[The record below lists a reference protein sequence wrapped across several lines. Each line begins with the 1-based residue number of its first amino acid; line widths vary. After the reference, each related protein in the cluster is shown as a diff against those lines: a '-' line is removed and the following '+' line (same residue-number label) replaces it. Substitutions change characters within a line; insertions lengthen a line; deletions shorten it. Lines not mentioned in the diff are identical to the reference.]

1 MKEWNKVK
9 PDKKDVGKRIK
20 QIKENYNP
28 PISLKDFGDLLID
41 EKGKNISKGT
51 VDSWMRGMGIPPKS
65 TIEQVALLGNTTA
78 DWIYW
83 GSLKNFILSYL
94 KENNYEN
101 FIETYPETIGLLV
114 KLFQDAGFNDEKLP
128 QVNYVKKY
136 FDNIHRK
143 KFQQYIEFVVE
154 PYTSQIPNYL
164 FEGFAY
170 EGPKEVQQQKFL
182 NLVKLEVFQKSKD
195 TPITWGDDEKIKSIA
210 KEQFDRWV
218 KQYDKNKKFEEEE
231 NNTIMNYLIEHTK
244 DEKGVK
250 QILSNISLNNK
261 FSLNYDTKLADEIVK
276 AFLELGEKL
285 QELDKQTELRDK
297 KQTFMKRSIDK
308 FKGLL

>member
-1 MKEWNKVK
+1 MK

-41 EKGKNISKGT
+41 EKGKTISKGT
-51 VDSWMRGMGIPPKS
+51 VDSWMRGLGIPPKS
-65 TIEQVALLGNTTA
+65 TLQQIARLGNTTIS
-78 DWIYW
+78 WIYW

-94 KENNYEN
+94 KEKNYEN
-101 FIETYPETIGLLV
+101 FIETYPETIDLLV
-114 KLFQDAGFNDEKLP
+114 KLFQDAGFNDENLP
-128 QVNYVKKY
+128 QLNHVEKY
-136 FDNIHRK
+136 FDNIHHK
-143 KFQQYIEFVVE
+143 KFQEYIEFVVE

-170 EGPKEVQQQKFL
+170 EGPKEVQQQKFRD
-182 NLVKLEVFQKSKD
+182 LVKLEVFRKSKD

-218 KQYDKNKKFEEEE
+218 RQYDKNKKFEERE
-231 NNTIMNYLIEHTK
+231 NNTIMNYLIKHTK
-244 DEKGVK
+244 DEEGVK
-250 QILSNISLNNK
+250 QILSNISSNNK

>member
-1 MKEWNKVK
+1 MK

-51 VDSWMRGMGIPPKS
+51 VDSWMRGLGIPSKS
-65 TIEQVALLGNTTA
+65 TIEQIARLGNTTVS
-78 DWIYW
+78 WIYW
-83 GSLKNFILSYL
+83 GGLKNFILSYL
-94 KENNYEN
+94 KEKNYEN
-101 FIETYPETIGLLV
+101 FIETYPETIDLLV
-114 KLFQDAGFNDEKLP
+114 KLFQDAGFNDENLP
-128 QVNYVKKY
+128 QLNHVEKY
-136 FDNIHRK
+136 FDNIHHK

-170 EGPKEVQQQKFL
+170 EGPKEVQQQKFRD
-182 NLVKLEVFQKSKD
+182 LVKLEVFRKSKD

-218 KQYDKNKKFEEEE
+218 RQYDKNKKFEENE

-244 DEKGVK
+244 DEEGVK
-250 QILSNISLNNK
+250 QILSNISSNKK

>member
-1 MKEWNKVK
+1 
-9 PDKKDVGKRIK
+9 K

-41 EKGKNISKGT
+41 EKGKTISKGT
-51 VDSWMRGMGIPPKS
+51 VDSWMRGLGIPSKS
-65 TIEQVALLGNTTA
+65 TIEQIARLGNTTVS
-78 DWIYW
+78 WIYW
-83 GSLKNFILSYL
+83 GGLKNFILSYL
-94 KENNYEN
+94 KEKNYEN
-101 FIETYPETIGLLV
+101 FIETYPETIDLLV
-114 KLFQDAGFNDEKLP
+114 KLFQDAGFNDENLP
-128 QVNYVKKY
+128 QLNHVEKY
-136 FDNIHRK
+136 FDNIHHK

-170 EGPKEVQQQKFL
+170 EGPKEVQQQKFRD
-182 NLVKLEVFQKSKD
+182 LVKLEVFRKSKD

-218 KQYDKNKKFEEEE
+218 RQYDKNKKFEEKE

-244 DEKGVK
+244 DEEGVK
-250 QILSNISLNNK
+250 QILSNISSNKK

>member
-1 MKEWNKVK
+1 MK

-41 EKGKNISKGT
+41 EKGKSISKGT
-51 VDSWMRGMGIPPKS
+51 VDSWMRGLGIPSKS
-65 TIEQVALLGNTTA
+65 TIEQIARLGNTTVS
-78 DWIYW
+78 WIYW
-83 GSLKNFILSYL
+83 GGLKNFILSYL
-94 KENNYEN
+94 KEKNHEN
-101 FIETYPETIGLLV
+101 FIETYPETIELLV
-114 KLFQDAGFNDEKLP
+114 KLFQDAGFNDENLP
-128 QVNYVKKY
+128 QLNHVEKY
-136 FDNIHRK
+136 FDNIHHK

-170 EGPKEVQQQKFL
+170 EGPKEVQQQKFRD
-182 NLVKLEVFQKSKD
+182 LVKLEVFRKSKD

-218 KQYDKNKKFEEEE
+218 RQYDKNKKFEEKE

-244 DEKGVK
+244 DEEGVK
-250 QILSNISLNNK
+250 QILSDISSNKK

>member
-41 EKGKNISKGT
+41 EKGKTISKGT
-51 VDSWMRGMGIPPKS
+51 VDSWMRGLGIPSKS
-65 TIEQVALLGNTTA
+65 TIEQIARLGNTTVS
-78 DWIYW
+78 WIYW

-94 KENNYEN
+94 KEKNYEN
-101 FIETYPETIGLLV
+101 FIETYPETIDLLV
-114 KLFQDAGFNDEKLP
+114 KLFQDAGFNDENLP
-128 QVNYVKKY
+128 QLNHVEKY
-136 FDNIHRK
+136 FDNIHHK

-170 EGPKEVQQQKFL
+170 EGPKEVQQQKFRD
-182 NLVKLEVFQKSKD
+182 LVKLEVFRKSKD

-218 KQYDKNKKFEEEE
+218 RQYDKNKKFEEKE

-244 DEKGVK
+244 DEEGVK
-250 QILSNISLNNK
+250 QILSNISSNKK

>member
-1 MKEWNKVK
+1 MK

-41 EKGKNISKGT
+41 EKGKTISKGT
-51 VDSWMRGMGIPPKS
+51 VDSWMRGLGIPSKS
-65 TIEQVALLGNTTA
+65 TIEQIARLGNTTVS
-78 DWIYW
+78 WIYW
-83 GSLKNFILSYL
+83 GGLKNFILSYL
-94 KENNYEN
+94 KEKNYEN
-101 FIETYPETIGLLV
+101 FIETYPETIDLLV
-114 KLFQDAGFNDEKLP
+114 KLFQDAGFNDENLP
-128 QVNYVKKY
+128 QLNHVEKY
-136 FDNIHRK
+136 FDNIHHK

-170 EGPKEVQQQKFL
+170 EGPKEVQQQKFRD
-182 NLVKLEVFQKSKD
+182 LVKLEVFRKSKD
-195 TPITWGDDEKIKSIA
+195 TPITWGEDEKIKSIA

-218 KQYDKNKKFEEEE
+218 RQYDKNKKFEEKE

-244 DEKGVK
+244 DEEGVK
-250 QILSNISLNNK
+250 QILSNISSNKK

-297 KQTFMKRSIDK
+297 KQTFMRKSIDK

>member
-41 EKGKNISKGT
+41 EKGKTISKGT
-51 VDSWMRGMGIPPKS
+51 VDSWMRGLGIPSKS
-65 TIEQVALLGNTTA
+65 TIEQIARLGNTTVS
-78 DWIYW
+78 WIYW
-83 GSLKNFILSYL
+83 GGLKNFILSYL
-94 KENNYEN
+94 KEKNYEN
-101 FIETYPETIGLLV
+101 FIETYPETIDLLV
-114 KLFQDAGFNDEKLP
+114 KLFQDAGFNDENLP
-128 QVNYVKKY
+128 QLNHVEKY
-136 FDNIHRK
+136 FDNIHHK

-170 EGPKEVQQQKFL
+170 EGPKEVQQQKFRD
-182 NLVKLEVFQKSKD
+182 LVKLEVFRKSKD

-218 KQYDKNKKFEEEE
+218 RQYDKNKKFEEKE
-231 NNTIMNYLIEHTK
+231 NDTIMNYLIEHTK
-244 DEKGVK
+244 DEEGVK
-250 QILSNISLNNK
+250 QILSNISSNKK

>member
-51 VDSWMRGMGIPPKS
+51 VDSWMRGLGIPSKS
-65 TIEQVALLGNTTA
+65 TIEQIARLGNTTVS
-78 DWIYW
+78 WIYW
-83 GSLKNFILSYL
+83 GGLKNFILSYL
-94 KENNYEN
+94 KEKNYEN
-101 FIETYPETIGLLV
+101 FIETYPETIDLLV
-114 KLFQDAGFNDEKLP
+114 KLFQDAGFNDENLP
-128 QVNYVKKY
+128 QLNHVEKY
-136 FDNIHRK
+136 FDNIHHK

-170 EGPKEVQQQKFL
+170 EGPKEVQQQKFRD
-182 NLVKLEVFQKSKD
+182 LVKLEVFRKSKD

-218 KQYDKNKKFEEEE
+218 RQYDKNKKFEENE

-244 DEKGVK
+244 DEEGVK
-250 QILSNISLNNK
+250 QILSNISSNKK

>member
-1 MKEWNKVK
+1 MK

-41 EKGKNISKGT
+41 EKGKTISKGT
-51 VDSWMRGMGIPPKS
+51 VDSWMRGLGIPSKS
-65 TIEQVALLGNTTA
+65 TIEQIARLGNTTVS
-78 DWIYW
+78 WIYW
-83 GSLKNFILSYL
+83 GGLKNFILSYL
-94 KENNYEN
+94 KEKNYEN
-101 FIETYPETIGLLV
+101 FIETYPETIDLLV
-114 KLFQDAGFNDEKLP
+114 KLFQDAGFNDENLP
-128 QVNYVKKY
+128 QLNHVEKY
-136 FDNIHRK
+136 FDNIHHK

-170 EGPKEVQQQKFL
+170 EGPKEVQQQKFRD
-182 NLVKLEVFQKSKD
+182 LVKLEVFRKSKD

-218 KQYDKNKKFEEEE
+218 RQYDKNKKFEEKE
-231 NNTIMNYLIEHTK
+231 NDTIMNYLIEHTK
-244 DEKGVK
+244 DEEGVK
-250 QILSNISLNNK
+250 QILSNISSNKK

>member
-41 EKGKNISKGT
+41 EKGKSISKGT
-51 VDSWMRGMGIPPKS
+51 VDSWMRGLGIPSKS
-65 TIEQVALLGNTTA
+65 TIEQIARLGNTTVS
-78 DWIYW
+78 WIYW
-83 GSLKNFILSYL
+83 GGLKNFILSYL
-94 KENNYEN
+94 KEKNYEN
-101 FIETYPETIGLLV
+101 FIETYPETIDLLV
-114 KLFQDAGFNDEKLP
+114 KLFQDAGFNDENLP
-128 QVNYVKKY
+128 QLNHVEKY
-136 FDNIHRK
+136 FDNIHHK

-170 EGPKEVQQQKFL
+170 EGPKEVQQQKFRD
-182 NLVKLEVFQKSKD
+182 LVKLEVFRKSKD

-218 KQYDKNKKFEEEE
+218 RQYDKNKKFEEKE

-244 DEKGVK
+244 DEEGVK
-250 QILSNISLNNK
+250 QILSDISSNKK

>member
-41 EKGKNISKGT
+41 EKGKTISKGT
-51 VDSWMRGMGIPPKS
+51 VDSWMRGLGIPSKS
-65 TIEQVALLGNTTA
+65 TIEQIARLGNTTVS
-78 DWIYW
+78 WIYW
-83 GSLKNFILSYL
+83 GGLKNFILSYL
-94 KENNYEN
+94 KEKNYEN
-101 FIETYPETIGLLV
+101 FIETYPETIDLLV
-114 KLFQDAGFNDEKLP
+114 KLFQDAGFNDENLP
-128 QVNYVKKY
+128 QLNHVEKY
-136 FDNIHRK
+136 FDNIHHK

-170 EGPKEVQQQKFL
+170 EGPKEVQQQKFRD
-182 NLVKLEVFQKSKD
+182 LVKLEVFRKSKD

-218 KQYDKNKKFEEEE
+218 RQYDKNKKFEEKE

-244 DEKGVK
+244 DEEGVK
-250 QILSNISLNNK
+250 QILSNISSNKK

>member
-41 EKGKNISKGT
+41 EKGKTISKGT
-51 VDSWMRGMGIPPKS
+51 VDSWMRGLGIPSKS
-65 TIEQVALLGNTTA
+65 TIEQIARLGNTTVS
-78 DWIYW
+78 WIYW
-83 GSLKNFILSYL
+83 GGLKNFILSYL
-94 KENNYEN
+94 KEKNYEN
-101 FIETYPETIGLLV
+101 FIETYPETIDLLV
-114 KLFQDAGFNDEKLP
+114 KLFQDAGFNDENLP
-128 QVNYVKKY
+128 QLNHVEKY
-136 FDNIHRK
+136 FDNIHHK

-170 EGPKEVQQQKFL
+170 EGPKEVQQQKFRD
-182 NLVKLEVFQKSKD
+182 LVKLEVFRKSKD
-195 TPITWGDDEKIKSIA
+195 TPITWGEDEKIKSIA

-218 KQYDKNKKFEEEE
+218 RQYDKNKKFEEKE

-244 DEKGVK
+244 DEEGVK
-250 QILSNISLNNK
+250 QILSNISSNKK

-297 KQTFMKRSIDK
+297 KQTFMRKSIDK

>member
-1 MKEWNKVK
+1 MK

-41 EKGKNISKGT
+41 EKGKTISKGT
-51 VDSWMRGMGIPPKS
+51 VDSWMRGLGIPSKS
-65 TIEQVALLGNTTA
+65 TIEQIARLGNTTVS
-78 DWIYW
+78 WIYW

-94 KENNYEN
+94 KEKNYGN
-101 FIETYPETIGLLV
+101 FIETYPETIDMLV
-114 KLFQDAGFNDEKLP
+114 KLFQDAGFNDENLP
-128 QVNYVKKY
+128 QLNHVEKY
-136 FDNIHRK
+136 FDNIHHK

-154 PYTSQIPNYL
+154 PYASQIPNYL

-170 EGPKEVQQQKFL
+170 EGPKEVQQQKFRD
-182 NLVKLEVFQKSKD
+182 LVKLEVFRKSKD

-218 KQYDKNKKFEEEE
+218 RQYDKNKKFEEKE

-244 DEKGVK
+244 DEEGVK
-250 QILSNISLNNK
+250 QILSNISSNNK
-261 FSLNYDTKLADEIVK
+261 FSLNYDTKLANEIVK

>member
-1 MKEWNKVK
+1 MK

-41 EKGKNISKGT
+41 EKGKSISKGT
-51 VDSWMRGMGIPPKS
+51 VDSWMRGLGIPSKS
-65 TIEQVALLGNTTA
+65 TIEQIARLGNTTVS
-78 DWIYW
+78 WIYW
-83 GSLKNFILSYL
+83 GGLKNFILSYL
-94 KENNYEN
+94 KEKNHEN
-101 FIETYPETIGLLV
+101 FIETYPETIDLLV
-114 KLFQDAGFNDEKLP
+114 KLFQDAGFNDENLP
-128 QVNYVKKY
+128 QLNHVEKY
-136 FDNIHRK
+136 FDNIHHK

-170 EGPKEVQQQKFL
+170 EGPKEVQQQKFRD
-182 NLVKLEVFQKSKD
+182 LVKLEVFRKSKD

-218 KQYDKNKKFEEEE
+218 RQYDKNKKFEEKE

-244 DEKGVK
+244 DEEGVK
-250 QILSNISLNNK
+250 QILSNISSNKK

>member
-41 EKGKNISKGT
+41 EKGKTISKGT
-51 VDSWMRGMGIPPKS
+51 VDSWMRGLGIPSKS
-65 TIEQVALLGNTTA
+65 TIEQIAQLGNTTVS
-78 DWIYW
+78 WIYW

-94 KENNYEN
+94 KEKNYEN
-101 FIETYPETIGLLV
+101 FIETYPETIDLLV
-114 KLFQDAGFNDEKLP
+114 KLFQDAGFNDENLP
-128 QVNYVKKY
+128 QLNHVEKY
-136 FDNIHRK
+136 FDNIHHK

-170 EGPKEVQQQKFL
+170 EGPKEVQQQKFRD
-182 NLVKLEVFQKSKD
+182 LVKLEVFRKSKD

-218 KQYDKNKKFEEEE
+218 RQYDKNKKFEEKE

-244 DEKGVK
+244 DEEGVK
-250 QILSNISLNNK
+250 QILSNISSNKK

-297 KQTFMKRSIDK
+297 KQTFMQRSIDK
-308 FKGLL
+308 FRGLL

>member
-1 MKEWNKVK
+1 MK

-41 EKGKNISKGT
+41 EKGKSISKGT
-51 VDSWMRGMGIPPKS
+51 VDSWMRGLGIPSKS
-65 TIEQVALLGNTTA
+65 TIEQIARLGNTTVS
-78 DWIYW
+78 WIYW
-83 GSLKNFILSYL
+83 GGLKNFILSYL
-94 KENNYEN
+94 KEKNHEN
-101 FIETYPETIGLLV
+101 FIETYPETIDLLV
-114 KLFQDAGFNDEKLP
+114 KLFQDAGFNDENLP
-128 QVNYVKKY
+128 QLNHVEKY
-136 FDNIHRK
+136 FDNIHHK

-170 EGPKEVQQQKFL
+170 EGPKEVQQQKFRD
-182 NLVKLEVFQKSKD
+182 LVKLEVFRKSKD

-218 KQYDKNKKFEEEE
+218 RQYDKNKKFEEKE

-244 DEKGVK
+244 DEEGVK
-250 QILSNISLNNK
+250 QILSDISSNKK

>member
-1 MKEWNKVK
+1 MK

-41 EKGKNISKGT
+41 EKGKTISKGT
-51 VDSWMRGMGIPPKS
+51 VDSWMRGLGIPSKS
-65 TIEQVALLGNTTA
+65 TIEQIARLGNTTVS
-78 DWIYW
+78 WIYW

-94 KENNYEN
+94 KEKNYEN
-101 FIETYPETIGLLV
+101 FIETYPETIDLLV
-114 KLFQDAGFNDEKLP
+114 KLFQDAGFNDENLP
-128 QVNYVKKY
+128 QLNHVEKY
-136 FDNIHRK
+136 FDNIHHK

-170 EGPKEVQQQKFL
+170 EGPKEVQQQKFRD
-182 NLVKLEVFQKSKD
+182 LVKLEVFRKSKD

-218 KQYDKNKKFEEEE
+218 RQYDKNKKFEEKE

-244 DEKGVK
+244 DEEGVK
-250 QILSNISLNNK
+250 QILSNISSNKK

>member
-1 MKEWNKVK
+1 MK

-41 EKGKNISKGT
+41 EKGKTISKGT
-51 VDSWMRGMGIPPKS
+51 VDSWMRGLGIPSKS
-65 TIEQVALLGNTTA
+65 TIEQIARLGNTTVS
-78 DWIYW
+78 WIYW
-83 GSLKNFILSYL
+83 GGLKNFILSYL
-94 KENNYEN
+94 KEKNYEN
-101 FIETYPETIGLLV
+101 FIETYPETIDLLV
-114 KLFQDAGFNDEKLP
+114 KLFQDAGFNDENLP
-128 QVNYVKKY
+128 QLNHVEKY
-136 FDNIHRK
+136 FDNIHHK

-170 EGPKEVQQQKFL
+170 EGPKEVQQQKFRD
-182 NLVKLEVFQKSKD
+182 LVKLEVFRKSKD

-218 KQYDKNKKFEEEE
+218 RQYDKNKKFEEKE

-244 DEKGVK
+244 DEEGVK
-250 QILSNISLNNK
+250 QILSNISSNKK

>member
-1 MKEWNKVK
+1 MK

-41 EKGKNISKGT
+41 EKGKSISKGT
-51 VDSWMRGMGIPPKS
+51 VDSWMRGLGIPSKS
-65 TIEQVALLGNTTA
+65 TIEQIARLGNTTVS
-78 DWIYW
+78 WIYW
-83 GSLKNFILSYL
+83 GGLKNFILSYL
-94 KENNYEN
+94 KEKNYEN
-101 FIETYPETIGLLV
+101 FIETYPETIDLLV
-114 KLFQDAGFNDEKLP
+114 KLFQDAGFNDENLP
-128 QVNYVKKY
+128 QLNHVEKY
-136 FDNIHRK
+136 FDNIHHK

-170 EGPKEVQQQKFL
+170 EGPKEVQQQKFRD
-182 NLVKLEVFQKSKD
+182 LVKLEVFRKSKD

-218 KQYDKNKKFEEEE
+218 RQYDKNKKFEEKE

-244 DEKGVK
+244 DEEGVK
-250 QILSNISLNNK
+250 QILSDISSNKK